1 MATAFDPARPAEA
14 DTLLAL
20 MQAFY
25 AEEGLSY
32 DAERAEAS
40 LGELLARPALG
51 RAWLVRDHGEVVGYL
66 AVTFGFSLEFGGRFG
81 LLDEIYLRPDARGR
95 GLGAAILDHVAAFA
109 LAQDLSAVRLEAE
122 RHNTRALGLYDR
134 AGYFL
139 HERELLTL
147 YLR

>member
-51 RAWLVRDHGEVVGYL
+51 RAWLVREDGDLVGYL

-109 LAQDLSAVRLEAE
+109 LAQDLSAVRLEA
-122 RHNTRALGLYDR
+122 
-134 AGYFL
+134 
-139 HERELLTL
+139 
-147 YLR
+147 